1 MTSPFATLIELAQHF
16 RVSESTIRIWMRTN
30 KVPKGTYVHINQT
43 YRFNLDAVEK
53 ALLSDTQKGEN
64 VPPVTWADASL
75 EEGKEEYIPRFNA
88 DEDY

>member
-1 MTSPFATLIELAQHF
+1 
-16 RVSESTIRIWMRTN
+16 MRTN

-53 ALLSDTQKGEN
+53 ALLSDTRKGEN
-64 VPPVTWADASL
+64 ISETTWADASP
-75 EEGKEEYIPRFNA
+75 EEVEKEYTPHFNS

>member
-53 ALLSDTQKGEN
+53 ALLSDTRKGEN
-64 VPPVTWADASL
+64 ISETTWADASP
-75 EEGKEEYIPRFNA
+75 EEVEKEYTPHFNS